1 MKKLISITLSAA
13 MVLSLGACQTN
24 SQQTATEAPASAAV
38 SETTAAETTA
48 EETAAAETEAA
59 EAGTLEGD
67 EFHNGAIGSHGGV
80 TSSSEYASQIGLDIL
95 KEGGNA
101 IDAAV
106 ATAFAIGVVEPQY
119 SGIGGAGL
127 MTIYLAD
134 EKKCTTLE
142 YLETVPG
149 DITPGWY
156 NSETDKYTAKNAAV
170 PAQVHGL
177 LTALEEYGTM
187 TPAEVLEPVI
197 ELAKNGY
204 TVNKTLG
211 NALNDGYEHIM
222 STETGA
228 SIYTDEGFPYGEGD
242 TIVNEPLADTLQRI
256 ADGGIEEFYKGDLAK
271 QIVDS
276 LQANGSLIT
285 MEDMANYTSVEREPI
300 STTYNGYEVVT
311 VSAPSNGGN
320 MLLETLNILENYDLK
335 SMGLNSYDYLLTM
348 NDAMRIGW
356 RDAYTCLGDPAFF
369 NLPIDKMISKEYAQS
384 RLECM
389 PKDGVS
395 QYIDE
400 QPPKGD
406 LVSTPVE
413 SAAEE
418 SKHTSHI
425 SVIDQYGNI
434 VSTTNTLGN
443 AWGCS
448 FMPDGTGFFLNSHVS
463 NMTHDPEKSD
473 DPDFVIGGKRVRST
487 MAPTIVLKD
496 GEPVM
501 AIGSPGSLAI
511 PPAIITVLNNVILFD
526 MNIQQAIN
534 APRGIITTRSKP
546 YSKMTIEA
554 DRMDPEV
561 IARLEE
567 GGYTIDNKGSYDTTL
582 GGVAAIY
589 LDPETGMF
597 EAGAD
602 PRREYKA
609 LAY

>member
-13 MVLSLGACQTN
+13 MVLSLGACQTT
-24 SQQTATEAPASAAV
+24 SQQTATEAPTSAAV

-156 NSETDKYTAKNAAV
+156 NSETDKYTARNAAI

-197 ELAKNGY
+197 ELARNGY
-204 TVNKTLG
+204 VVNKTLG

-228 SIYTDEGFPYGEGD
+228 SIYTDGGFPYGEGD
-242 TIVNEPLADTLQRI
+242 TIVNEPLADTLQKI

-369 NLPIDKMISKEYAQS
+369 NLPIDKMISKEYAES

>member
-1 MKKLISITLSAA
+1 MKKIVSMLLATS
-13 MVLSLGACQTN
+13 MVLSLAACGT
-24 SQQTATEAPASAAV
+24 SKTAETTAT
-38 SETTAAETTA
+38 SETTAAPAETTVA
-48 EETAAAETEAA
+48 ATETKAAAAE
-59 EAGTLEGD
+59 TLEGD
-67 EFHNGAIGSHGGV
+67 EFNNGAIGSHGGV

-95 KEGGNA
+95 KKGGNA

-127 MTIYLAD
+127 MTVYLAD
-134 EKKCTTLE
+134 QKKCTTLE

-156 NSETDKYTAKNAAV
+156 DKENDKYTAKNAAV

-177 LTALEEYGTM
+177 LTALEKYGTM

-204 TVNKTLG
+204 VVNKTLG

-228 SIYTDEGFPYGEGD
+228 SIYTTDGFPYTEGD
-242 TIVNEPLADTLQRI
+242 TIVNEPLAETLQKI
-256 ADGGIEEFYKGDLAK
+256 ADGGIDEFYKGELAQ

-335 SMGLNSYDYLLTM
+335 SMGHNSYDYLLTM
-348 NDAMRIGW
+348 NEAMRIGW

-369 NLPIDKMISKEYAQS
+369 NLPIDKMISKEYAKS
-384 RLECM
+384 RLDCM

-406 LVSTPVE
+406 LVSTKIE
-413 SAAEE
+413 STAEE

-425 SVIDQYGNI
+425 SVIDQEGNI

-448 FMPDGTGFFLNSHVS
+448 FMPEGTGFFLNSHVS

-496 GEPVM
+496 DQPVM

-511 PPAIITVLNNVILFD
+511 PPAIITVLNNVLLFD

-546 YSKMTIEA
+546 YSKMTVEA
-554 DRMDPEV
+554 DRLDPEV
-561 IARLEE
+561 VKKFEE
-567 GGYTIDNKGSYDTTL
+567 SGYTMDNKGDYNTSL

-597 EAGAD
+597 QAGAD

>member
-1 MKKLISITLSAA
+1 MRKSIKKI
-13 MVLSLGACQTN
+13 LSLTV
-24 SQQTATEAPASAAV
+24 ASAMAI
-38 SETTAAETTA
+38 SLCGCGTSTQTPTTGANETTTAAETTAAETTA
-48 EETAAAETEAA
+48 AVEEIPE
-59 EAGTLEGD
+59 TLEGD
-67 EFHNGAIGSHGGV
+67 EFGNGAIGTHGGV

-95 KEGGNA
+95 KAGGNA

-134 EKKCTTLE
+134 EEKCTTLE
-142 YLETVPG
+142 YLETVPEA
-149 DITPGWY
+149 ITPGWY
-156 NSETDKYTAKNAAV
+156 DSETDKYTAKNAAI

-177 LTALEEYGTM
+177 LTALEKYGTM
-187 TPAEVLEPVI
+187 SAQEVLEPVI
-197 ELAKNGY
+197 ELAREGY
-204 TVNKTLG
+204 VVNRTLG
-211 NALNDGYEHIM
+211 NALNDGYEHIIN
-222 STETGA
+222 TETGE
-228 SIYTDEGFPYGEGD
+228 SIYTVDGFPYAEGD
-242 TIVNEPLADTLQRI
+242 TIVNEPLADTLQKI
-256 ADGGIEEFYKGDLAK
+256 ADGGIEEFYTGELAQ

-335 SMGLNSYDYLLTM
+335 AMGHNSYDYLLTM
-348 NDAMRIGW
+348 NEAMRIGW
-356 RDAYTCLGDPAFF
+356 TDSYTCLGDPAFF

-389 PKDGVS
+389 PVDGVS
-395 QYIDE
+395 QYIGE

-425 SVIDQYGNI
+425 SVIDKDGNI
-434 VSTTNTLGN
+434 VSTTNTLGSS
-443 AWGCS
+443 WGCS
-448 FMPDGTGFFLNSHVS
+448 FMPEGTGFFLNSHVG
-463 NMTHDPEKSD
+463 NMTHDPERSS

-487 MAPTIVLKD
+487 MSPTIVLKD
-496 GEPVM
+496 GEPIM

-511 PPAIITVLNNVILFD
+511 PPAIITVLNNVLLFD
-526 MNIQQAIN
+526 MNIQEAIN

-546 YSKMTIEA
+546 YSKMTVEA

-561 IARLEE
+561 IQKFEE
-567 GGYTIDNKGSYDTTL
+567 NGYTMDNKGEYDTSL

-597 EAGAD
+597 QAGAD

>member
-1 MKKLISITLSAA
+1 MKKVVSMVLAA
-13 MVLSLGACQTN
+13 SMVLSLGACGT
-24 SQQTATEAPASAAV
+24 SKPA
-38 SETTAAETTA
+38 ETTAAPETTA
-48 EETAAAETEAA
+48 AQAETTAAAAETEAA
-59 EAGTLEGD
+59 AVETLEGD
-67 EFHNGAIGSHGGV
+67 EFNNGAIGSHGGV

-95 KEGGNA
+95 KKGGNA

-127 MTIYLAD
+127 MTIYMAD
-134 EKKCTTLE
+134 QKKCTTLE

-156 NSETDKYTAKNAAV
+156 DKDNDKYTAKNAAV

-177 LTALEEYGTM
+177 LTALEKYGTM
-187 TPAEVLEPVI
+187 TPSEVLEPVI

-204 TVNKTLG
+204 VVNKTLG

-228 SIYTDEGFPYGEGD
+228 SIYTTDGFPYTEGD
-242 TIVNEPLADTLQRI
+242 TIVNEPLAETLQKI
-256 ADGGIEEFYKGDLAK
+256 ADGGIDEFYKGELAQ

-335 SMGLNSYDYLLTM
+335 SMGHNSYDYLLTM
-348 NDAMRIGW
+348 NEAMRIGW

-369 NLPIDKMISKEYAQS
+369 DLPIDKMISKEYAQS
-384 RLECM
+384 RLDCM

-406 LVSTPVE
+406 LVSTKIE

-448 FMPDGTGFFLNSHVS
+448 FMPEGTGFFLNSHVS

-496 GEPVM
+496 GQPVM

-511 PPAIITVLNNVILFD
+511 PPAIITVLNNVLLFD

-546 YSKMTIEA
+546 YSKMTVEA
-554 DRMDPEV
+554 DRLDPEV
-561 IARLEE
+561 VKQFEDS
-567 GGYTIDNKGSYDTTL
+567 GYTMDNKGEYDTSL

-597 EAGAD
+597 QAGAD

>member
-13 MVLSLGACQTN
+13 MVLSLGACQMT
-24 SQQTATEAPASAAV
+24 SQQTATEAPTSAAV

-67 EFHNGAIGSHGGV
+67 EFHNGAIGNHGGV

-156 NSETDKYTAKNAAV
+156 NSETDKYTARNAAI

-197 ELAKNGY
+197 ELARNGFV
-204 TVNKTLG
+204 VNKTLG

-242 TIVNEPLADTLQRI
+242 TIVNEPLADTLQKI

-369 NLPIDKMISKEYAQS
+369 NLPIDKMISKEYAES

>member
-13 MVLSLGACQTN
+13 LVLSLGACQT
-24 SQQTATEAPASAAV
+24 SGTQTTTAAAGSEA
-38 SETTAAETTA
+38 AAETTA
-48 EETAAAETEAA
+48 EAAETGTGETEAA
-59 EAGTLEGD
+59 EVGTLEGD
-67 EFHNGAIGSHGGV
+67 EFHNGAVGSHGGV

-95 KEGGNA
+95 KAGGNA
-101 IDAAV
+101 VDAAV

-156 NSETDKYTAKNAAV
+156 DSETDKYTAKNAAV

-177 LTALEEYGTM
+177 LTALEKYGTM
-187 TPAEVLEPVI
+187 TPQEVLAPVI
-197 ELAKNGY
+197 ELARTGY

-222 STETGA
+222 NTETGA
-228 SIYTDEGFPYGEGD
+228 AIYTDEGFPYVEGD
-242 TIVNEPLADTLQRI
+242 TIVNEPLADTLQKI

-271 QIVDS
+271 QIVDD

-369 NLPIDKMISKEYAQS
+369 NLPIEKMISKEYAQS

-406 LVSTPVE
+406 LVSTPVD

-425 SVIDQYGNI
+425 SVIDQYGNV
-434 VSTTNTLGN
+434 VSTTNTLGS

-448 FMPDGTGFFLNSHVS
+448 FMPSGTGFFLNSHVG

-487 MAPTIVLKD
+487 MSPTIVLKD

-561 IARLEE
+561 ITKLEE

-589 LDPETGMF
+589 RNPETGMY

>member
-1 MKKLISITLSAA
+1 LS
-13 MVLSLGACQTN
+13 
-24 SQQTATEAPASAAV
+24 
-38 SETTAAETTA
+38 TTAAQAETTA
-48 EETAAAETEAA
+48 AAAETEAA
-59 EAGTLEGD
+59 AVETLEGD
-67 EFHNGAIGSHGGV
+67 EFNNGAIGSHGGV

-95 KEGGNA
+95 KKGGNA

-127 MTIYLAD
+127 MTIYMAD
-134 EKKCTTLE
+134 QKKCTTLE

-156 NSETDKYTAKNAAV
+156 DKDNDKYTAKNAAV

-177 LTALEEYGTM
+177 LTALEKYGTM
-187 TPAEVLEPVI
+187 TPSEVLEPVI

-204 TVNKTLG
+204 VVNKTLG

-228 SIYTDEGFPYGEGD
+228 SIYTTDGFPYTEGD
-242 TIVNEPLADTLQRI
+242 TIVNEPLAETLQKI
-256 ADGGIEEFYKGDLAK
+256 ADGGIDEFYKGELAQ

-335 SMGLNSYDYLLTM
+335 SMGHNSYDYLLTM
-348 NDAMRIGW
+348 NEAMRIGW

-369 NLPIDKMISKEYAQS
+369 DLPIDKMISKEYAQS
-384 RLECM
+384 RLDCM

-406 LVSTPVE
+406 LVSTKIE

-434 VSTTNTLGN
+434 EICERRAHKHVL
-443 AWGCS
+443 
-448 FMPDGTGFFLNSHVS
+448 PLVYFL
-463 NMTHDPEKSD
+463 DY
-473 DPDFVIGGKRVRST
+473 RLC
-487 MAPTIVLKD
+487 IVLGAYAHK
-496 GEPVM
+496 V
-501 AIGSPGSLAI
+501 
-511 PPAIITVLNNVILFD
+511 
-526 MNIQQAIN
+526 
-534 APRGIITTRSKP
+534 
-546 YSKMTIEA
+546 
-554 DRMDPEV
+554 
-561 IARLEE
+561 AR
-567 GGYTIDNKGSYDTTL
+567 
-582 GGVAAIY
+582 A
-589 LDPETGMF
+589 
-597 EAGAD
+597 
-602 PRREYKA
+602 R
-609 LAY
+609 